1 MPFVKVTIMPKSV
14 VSKLTL
20 ITLSL
25 FTLTIIV
32 NPASAQIR
40 SAIRAKPVIE
50 ATPASETRN
59 QIQER
64 IETRKNIVD
73 SKLTAAREQKTERLE
88 ALKAKLLKFRNQ
100 DKANIA
106 EKINTNLNNINQNQT
121 NQMNKHLAVMSTI
134 LEKLENR
141 VKENSLDIKSPEA
154 VKVEI
159 AVAKQTISSASAM
172 VSTQAEKDYTIQIT
186 TESRIKVDSKKQRDG
201 LHQDLQAV
209 RKYLIDA
216 KQSVANAIRT
226 AKIGVSNGQ

>member
-1 MPFVKVTIMPKSV
+1 MPKFII
-14 VSKLTL
+14 SKLTL

-25 FTLTIIV
+25 LTLTILV

-40 SAIRAKPVIE
+40 SAIRATKPALE
-50 ATPASETRN
+50 ATPAAAVRN

-64 IETRKNIVD
+64 IETRQNIVD
-73 SKLTAAREQKTERLE
+73 SKLTAAREQKTVKLE

-121 NQMNKHLAVMSTI
+121 DQMSKHLTTMSTI

-141 VKENSLDIKSPEA
+141 VKQNSSDIKSPEA

-159 AVAKQTISSASAM
+159 AAAKQTISSASAM
-172 VSTQAEKDYTIQIT
+172 VSTQAEKDYTIQIS
-186 TESRIKVDSKKQRDG
+186 TESRIRVDAKKQRDA
-201 LHQDLQAV
+201 LHQDLQTV
-209 RKYLIDA
+209 RKSVIDA
-216 KQSVANAIRT
+216 KQSVANAIRA
-226 AKIGVSNGQ
+226 AKIGVVSNGQ